1 MTDPQRVIALDMM
14 SFGIG
19 ADDIVK
25 GPVIKREIGARVG
38 ESSKTDDR
46 VSVEKRRM
54 LDVMRI

>member
-1 MTDPQRVIALDMM
+1 MM
-14 SFGIG
+14 SFWIG

-38 ESSKTDDR
+38 ESSETDGR

-54 LDVMRI
+54 LDVM